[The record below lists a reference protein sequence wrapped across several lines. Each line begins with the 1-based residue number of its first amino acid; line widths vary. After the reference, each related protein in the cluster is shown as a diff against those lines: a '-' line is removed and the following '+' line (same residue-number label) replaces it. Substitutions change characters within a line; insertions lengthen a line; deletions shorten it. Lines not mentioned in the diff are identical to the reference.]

1 MLPAVAVVKR
11 SRTSGTSEAVHEVHD
26 DDANLT
32 VYVNAPGHE
41 HTPLQI
47 SVHKTCK
54 DALEAC
60 EAAAGTDVYDAY
72 VNVAQAAGAIRAELL
87 SKDGVLD
94 GDTPDTEVTTVLAE
108 IKRTAQVMAQF
119 AHDNRVYSTPKEFG
133 AFWSTVSMD
142 ELVAHKKATD
152 DYYRAR
158 RHLSND
164 WGHLSIDDLKRES
177 SGDDDDESE
186 SGSESD
192 DDL

>member
-1 MLPAVAVVKR
+1 MSAAKR
-11 SRTSGTSEAVHEVHD
+11 SRTSEAVHEVHD

-32 VYVNAPGHE
+32 VYVLTPE
-41 HTPLQI
+41 RKLTPLQI
-47 SVHKTCK
+47 SVHRGCK
-54 DALEAC
+54 DVLEAC
-60 EAAAGTDVYDAY
+60 EAAAGGDVYDAY
-72 VNVAQAAGAIRAELL
+72 VNVAQAASAIRGELL
-87 SKDGVLD
+87 SKDGVFD

-158 RHLSND
+158 RHLSNE
-164 WGHLSIDDLKRES
+164 WGHLTIADLKRERC
-177 SGDDDDESE
+177 GDDDESE
-186 SGSESD
+186 ND